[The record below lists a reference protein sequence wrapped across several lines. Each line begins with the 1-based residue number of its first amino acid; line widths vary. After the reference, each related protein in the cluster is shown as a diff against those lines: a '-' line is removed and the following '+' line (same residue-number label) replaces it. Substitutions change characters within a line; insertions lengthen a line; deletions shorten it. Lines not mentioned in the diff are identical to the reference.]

1 MAVLSI
7 DLGGTKLASAL
18 FSQAGPAGSVTY
30 HPLEKRS
37 GKAVGEMISGCILSR
52 MRETDITAIGVAVP
66 GISRRETGTVW
77 APNIPGW
84 DDYPLL
90 REIREVCG
98 DIPVFI
104 EGDRACYIMGEAWQG
119 NAKGCSDAVF
129 LAVGTGIGAGIL
141 SDGRVLRGAADIAGA
156 IGWLA
161 LDRPYKTDYNAS
173 GCLESQASGEGIA
186 KVAERL
192 IEEDAAYQGMLAKE
206 GITAGD
212 VMEAFERNDRIAI
225 QVFNQCI
232 ELWGMTVANL
242 VSLFNPQKIIFGGG
256 VFGPAVRFLP
266 AIRTEAA
273 KWAQPVSMGQVKL
286 EAAGLGNLA
295 GLYGAACIA
304 MHGAA
309 DKGTV

>member
-7 DLGGTKLASAL
+7 DLGGTKLATAL
-18 FSQAGPAGSVTY
+18 FSGSVPVVSPAY
-30 HPLEKRS
+30 HPLDKRT
-37 GKAVGEMISGCILSR
+37 GKAVGQMIVDRVRSCMQEQAL
-52 MRETDITAIGVAVP
+52 TAIGIAVP
-66 GISRRETGTVW
+66 GISRRERGTVW

-90 REIREVCG
+90 QEIQAECG
-98 DIPVFI
+98 NIPVFI
-104 EGDRACYIMGEAWQG
+104 EADRACYIMGEAWQG
-119 NAKGCSDAVF
+119 NARGCSDAVF

-141 SDGRVLRGAADIAGA
+141 CDGKVLRGAVDIAGA

-161 LDRPYKTDYNAS
+161 LDRPFRPEYAAA
-173 GCLESQASGEGIA
+173 GCFESQASGEGIA

-192 IEEDAAYQGMLAKE
+192 IEEDAAYGGMLAKE

-225 QVFNQCI
+225 RVFNQCI

-286 EAAGLGNLA
+286 EASGLGDMA
-295 GLYGAACIA
+295 GLYGAARIA
-304 MHGAA
+304 MQKLSN
-309 DKGTV
+309 DTQ